1 MAVSETITEQIFS
14 ETPSTSSGRKHSLPS
29 TASHK
34 KKITNRDAVSKRG
47 LKSSGR
53 GRPLERIPSDQR
65 SEHFRVPVVTPFT
78 ALFGVRRNLNITS
91 SPVECFREF
100 IDDELIHLIVSE
112 TNSYANNI
120 ITSKSIAPQAQMQQ
134 WKDTTPNE
142 ILVFLALILLMGN
155 IKKLHL
161 NMYFSTDPLYNTPI
175 FGSAMTR
182 NRFF

>member
-1 MAVSETITEQIFS
+1 M
-14 ETPSTSSGRKHSLPS
+14 
-29 TASHK
+29 
-34 KKITNRDAVSKRG
+34 
-47 LKSSGR
+47 
-53 GRPLERIPSDQR
+53 
-65 SEHFRVPVVTPFT
+65 
-78 ALFGVRRNLNITS
+78 
-91 SPVECFREF
+91 ECFREF

-120 ITSKSIAPQAQMQQ
+120 ITSKSIAPQARMQQ

-142 ILVFLALILLMGN
+142 ILVFLALILLMGI